1 MLAEHHDIDHEFPE
15 YHAKLEVLVSADPEF
30 AQQVARHDK
39 LDDQIREL
47 EELGQPISDENIE
60 AMKFERAGLKDII
73 YARLR
78 QASTA

>member
-1 MLAEHHDIDHEFPE
+1 MLSEHHDIDHEFPE
-15 YHAKLEVLVSADPEF
+15 YHAKLKVLVAADPEF
-30 AQQVARHDK
+30 AKQVAIHDK

-60 AMKFERAGLKDII
+60 AMKFKRAGLKDMI

-78 QASTA
+78 EAQTA

>member
-15 YHAKLEVLVSADPEF
+15 YHAKLEVLVAADPEF
-30 AQQVARHDK
+30 AKQVARHDK
-39 LDDQIREL
+39 LDNQIREL

-78 QASTA
+78 QAQTA